1 MRLPRA
7 AEAAI
12 LILAVF
18 FSFYWHNQSSL
29 SKFNWQLVSLLILIF
44 LFHNWK
50 AKKRQNSDPVQIYQN
65 ITNISIVVILT
76 AMLVLTTGG
85 AASPLFW
92 LLNFLL
98 FFAAVFSRA
107 GSGISLSLAL
117 VLAFLLNEPQLTTGQ
132 LFNLVSLLSM
142 APLAA
147 FFSSQ
152 YRRVITDQIQIKEL
166 SDQADLM
173 ERSTLLWLAL
183 DFRRQMETAID
194 LLSEIS
200 ATLTAIPVHQKDRLN
215 RLYRDLKSL
224 WQSGQELEKKIDEA
238 TEE

>member
-1 MRLPRA
+1 MRLPA
-7 AEAAI
+7 AGETTI

-29 SKFNWQLVSLLILIF
+29 SKFTLQLVALLILVF
-44 LFHNWK
+44 AFHK
-50 AKKRQNSDPVQIYQN
+50 IKPVQIYQN
-65 ITNISIVVILT
+65 IINLIIITIITVVLILS
-76 AMLVLTTGG
+76 TGG
-85 AASPLFW
+85 AGSVLFW